1 MSFLDKFPSNPSPEE
16 TLAQLQRFLGRN
28 SSLQPASS
36 SAMSNNKGIKGKIKK
51 STIPEELSMQDLT
64 HLGMWLIRHLPVS
77 RDSVFEFISS
87 TYSQFVKEYIIQ
99 QQGNVSSCTD
109 DDLKLLDD
117 IHEAFLTF
125 LKANGEIWAPILST
139 WTLHLLGQLSK
150 DYSHQIAFTHG
161 AQLQNV
167 NDTIRFWMGSK
178 AIQSLMD
185 LTARCL
191 TCRDHANADTFISAL
206 IDTSTIHSPRFD
218 WVVAHVGNTYPQTIV
233 SQVLNLGFQ
242 HFSVNS
248 PMASVKLNSV
258 RAILEH
264 LVGTHAKEVQQ
275 AFDQTI
281 QQGLTDNSLNMVILY
296 VMTMCSNSMPLLDV
310 LMDTVFPRLNEETLL
325 KLRTIVPKWIQIH
338 FGGREVA
345 AVALVTHLIMKSSR
359 GPRALE
365 ILMKGCKE
373 WVPPIGIYART
384 LLDHFIA
391 EASSM
396 FYGSDSPRKG
406 LATNFPAFPAMKDN
420 SSIII
425 NFLTDTDPQIA
436 RAAKQF
442 VKILSMYD
450 GAAVGVKAICHYLN
464 HSTDDVHR
472 WHMVDLIAM
481 LEMKYSNLLTDT
493 LQILAI
499 RSSNSDKAKISDKLR
514 KWDNILKLVK
524 SERETKIKLPIRQKM
539 SVVLQENLW
548 ILTPLMDVRKL
559 GFCLDEAGIVIEI
572 LSKLPELKNN
582 SKFGTRLAL
591 QRHLVEFLFK
601 VLALPASSNPTQKVK
616 NVTNVSKLL
625 YELAENPAIQ
635 NDSLRSLVQYS
646 LYPECKQLFMKRV
659 IGNPKLNYSAFD
671 YDCIDPTGSGHS
683 DNEFQRGKFS
693 MYVSLMEEN
702 QSRSSVL
709 NIAGS
714 HATTFHSGKLLKN
727 GIKNWSAMPKVV
739 ITENEDAYL
748 NFELFLYVLMN
759 VCMAV
764 PSGGNVGEGFDV
776 GLSVKDVGQ
785 VVSVEAMK
793 KVALLLVEIVSP
805 DVMFNG
811 LPWPEEEFSKVQ
823 VERDLQI
830 RRAFEDHP
838 YLWDL
843 LELVAN
849 HCPSLCYCSVLLR
862 ALMATLMAH
871 WTSCQEAPA
880 KNSPNQLEWT
890 IRLLQ
895 IMRTGQLIPPPLCYI
910 GQVVHELKSHEVLA
924 LLKDVWSYMKM
935 NIPVPTIFI
944 RKDAKSNRFIRNPEF
959 SKISVNFQ
967 PILMKFCPELIA
979 ATSSRALIWP
989 PKASNGL

>member
-1 MSFLDKFPSNPSPEE
+1 MKCKYCIFSP
-16 TLAQLQRFLGRN
+16 A
-28 SSLQPASS
+28 
-36 SAMSNNKGIKGKIKK
+36 
-51 STIPEELSMQDLT
+51 
-64 HLGMWLIRHLPVS
+64 
-77 RDSVFEFISS
+77 
-87 TYSQFVKEYIIQ
+87 
-99 QQGNVSSCTD
+99 
-109 DDLKLLDD
+109 
-117 IHEAFLTF
+117 
-125 LKANGEIWAPILST
+125 
-139 WTLHLLGQLSK
+139 
-150 DYSHQIAFTHG
+150 
-161 AQLQNV
+161 
-167 NDTIRFWMGSK
+167 
-178 AIQSLMD
+178 
-185 LTARCL
+185 
-191 TCRDHANADTFISAL
+191 
-206 IDTSTIHSPRFD
+206 
-218 WVVAHVGNTYPQTIV
+218 
-233 SQVLNLGFQ
+233 
-242 HFSVNS
+242 
-248 PMASVKLNSV
+248 
-258 RAILEH
+258 
-264 LVGTHAKEVQQ
+264 
-275 AFDQTI
+275 
-281 QQGLTDNSLNMVILY
+281 
-296 VMTMCSNSMPLLDV
+296 
-310 LMDTVFPRLNEETLL
+310 
-325 KLRTIVPKWIQIH
+325 
-338 FGGREVA
+338 
-345 AVALVTHLIMKSSR
+345 
-359 GPRALE
+359 
-365 ILMKGCKE
+365 
-373 WVPPIGIYART
+373 
-384 LLDHFIA
+384 DHFIA

-811 LPWPEEEFSKVQ
+811 LPWPEEEFSKV
-823 VERDLQI
+823 
-830 RRAFEDHP
+830 
-838 YLWDL
+838 
-843 LELVAN
+843 
-849 HCPSLCYCSVLLR
+849 
-862 ALMATLMAH
+862 
-871 WTSCQEAPA
+871 
-880 KNSPNQLEWT
+880 
-890 IRLLQ
+890 
-895 IMRTGQLIPPPLCYI
+895 
-910 GQVVHELKSHEVLA
+910 
-924 LLKDVWSYMKM
+924 KDS
-935 NIPVPTIFI
+935 
-944 RKDAKSNRFIRNPEF
+944 
-959 SKISVNFQ
+959 
-967 PILMKFCPELIA
+967 
-979 ATSSRALIWP
+979 
-989 PKASNGL
+989 